1 MKLRDIAEIKTGLVL
16 ARKAADPDDVTALTY
31 KQLNLTCIREHGEID
46 IAAMDTFFST
56 EELGCNYLTH
66 PGDVIVRLSS
76 PYTAVLITEETQ
88 GFVVSSYFCMI
99 RVKEGKSVPAYV
111 KWLLNSHM
119 VKAQIAKN
127 STGVTY
133 ASIKPSFYSQLEIK
147 PLTVAEQK
155 KIAWIYSASQKELA
169 LLDELKDNKER
180 LYQTVLDNLYNEKK
194 TVVESGS

>member
-46 IAAMDTFFST
+46 IAAMDIFFST
-56 EELGCNYLTH
+56 EELGYNYLTH
-66 PGDVIVRLSS
+66 PGDVIVRLSA

-88 GFVVSSYFCMI
+88 GFVVSSHFCMI
-99 RVKEGKSVPAYV
+99 RVRKGKSVPEYL
-111 KWLLNSHM
+111 KWLLNSQM

-133 ASIKPSFYSQLEIK
+133 ASIKPSFYSELEIK
-147 PLTVAEQK
+147 PLTVADQK
-155 KIAWIYSASQKELA
+155 KIAWIYSTGQKELA

-180 LYQTVLDNLYNEKK
+180 LYQTVLNNLYNKK
-194 TVVESGS
+194 KR

>member
-56 EELGCNYLTH
+56 EELGYNYLTH
-66 PGDVIVRLSS
+66 RGDVIVRLSS
-76 PYTAVLITEETQ
+76 PYTAVLITDETQ
-88 GFVVSSYFCMI
+88 GFVVPSHFCMI
-99 RVKEGKSVPAYV
+99 RVREGKSVPAYL
-111 KWLLNSHM
+111 KWLLNSEM

-133 ASIKPSFYSQLEIK
+133 ASIKPSFYSELEIK

-155 KIAWIYSASQKELA
+155 KIALIYSTSQKELA

-180 LYQTVLDNLYNEKK
+180 LYQTILNNLYNKK
-194 TVVESGS
+194 KR